1 MDFEQAAILIGS
13 LLGGG
18 GIVALV
24 KARSDIR
31 NANKSVDIKALQDT
45 IKSQQESIQSIQDR
59 YQEIIEDTETRCKKL
74 SDRLQF
80 LEAEYVMQTQRN
92 NESVKRITDLEIEL
106 KKANSKIEFLEN
118 ELRKKDIMVMRLEQE
133 NVELRK
139 QSNHLGLMEK

>member
-45 IKSQQESIQSIQDR
+45 IKSQQESIQSFRI
-59 YQEIIEDTETRCKKL
+59 DTRRLLKIPKPVAKNYRIDCNFLKL
-74 SDRLQF
+74 N
-80 LEAEYVMQTQRN
+80 M
-92 NESVKRITDLEIEL
+92 
-106 KKANSKIEFLEN
+106 
-118 ELRKKDIMVMRLEQE
+118 
-133 NVELRK
+133 
-139 QSNHLGLMEK
+139 